1 MKEISDYHLVKD
13 ATMNEFN
20 ELRIWHRLY
29 QVSSNKVPFPATH
42 SCFSFQPKL
51 ARVKLV
57 IKAKPGKGN

>member
-13 ATMNEFN
+13 ATRNECS
-20 ELRIWHRLY
+20 ELRIWPRLY

-42 SCFSFQPKL
+42 SCLSFQPEL
-51 ARVKLV
+51 ARVRLV